1 MSILQAK
8 WVVEQTN
15 QQEETITQIQNVEHS
30 TGNWSELWKKTNIVE
45 KSVCACVC
53 ARSSVCILYETRLRR
68 YDTQMQCVNL
78 DWLLVWVKIKYSWVR
93 WENLN
98 K

>member
-1 MSILQAK
+1 MLNFSLFKLSGLMSILQAK

-45 KSVCACVC
+45 KSVCACV
-53 ARSSVCILYETRLRR
+53 RVLI
-68 YDTQMQCVNL
+68 CV
-78 DWLLVWVKIKYSWVR
+78 YSI
-93 WENLN
+93 
-98 K
+98 